1 MELEFKVKDNQFFNV
16 KEIIKSQFQISDRL
30 LVKLK
35 REKRIFLNGK
45 PVYVTEKVKIGD
57 VIKLDMNFD
66 EASDNIVPTKMDLNI
81 IFKDDYFLVIT
92 KLNR

>member
-35 REKRIFLNGK
+35 REKRIFLNGTVNQK
-45 PVYVTEKVKIGD
+45 KEVEKCENK
-57 VIKLDMNFD
+57 
-66 EASDNIVPTKMDLNI
+66 
-81 IFKDDYFLVIT
+81 
-92 KLNR
+92 

>member
-1 MELEFKVKDNQFFNV
+1 MELEFIVKDNQFFNV

-45 PVYVTEKVKIGD
+45 SVYVTERVKIRRY
-57 VIKLDMNFD
+57 
-66 EASDNIVPTKMDLNI
+66 
-81 IFKDDYFLVIT
+81 FK
-92 KLNR
+92 N

>member
-1 MELEFKVKDNQFFNV
+1 MELEFIVKDNQFFNV

-45 PVYVTEKVKIGD
+45 SVYVTERVKIRRYF
-57 VIKLDMNFD
+57 KTWYEFWWNFW
-66 EASDNIVPTKMDLNI
+66 
-81 IFKDDYFLVIT
+81 
-92 KLNR
+92 